1 LPAKGKLSAIMSSKR
16 STERTNRKYR
26 RERSR
31 PLQQKC
37 REAPAICKYY
47 MIRIYGRRKR
57 LL

>member
-1 LPAKGKLSAIMSSKR
+1 LPEKGKLSAIMSSKR
-16 STERTNRKYR
+16 STGRTNRKYQ

-31 PLQQKC
+31 QLQQKC

-57 LL
+57 